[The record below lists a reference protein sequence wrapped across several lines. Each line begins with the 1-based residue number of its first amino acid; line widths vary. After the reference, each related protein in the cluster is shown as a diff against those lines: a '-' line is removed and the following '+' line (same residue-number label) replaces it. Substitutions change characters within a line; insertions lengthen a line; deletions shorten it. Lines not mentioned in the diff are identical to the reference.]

1 MKRFLTAFTLF
12 LCLGTS
18 ILWAIPAKR
27 TPMTFTQP
35 DGTTVTVVLQGD
47 EHFHYYATTDGV
59 MVSKGEDGH
68 FYYATINN
76 NGIVE
81 ASSILAHNKDNR
93 KTIDTNFINQLN
105 DQDIREKITSRFAKS
120 NKRNSP
126 LKVKEVPNN
135 GTPRILV
142 LLIQYDDIK
151 FSEGNQTKAQYTKR
165 ISQKDY
171 TDGRDH
177 GSVRDYF
184 IAQSRGKFDPQFDVI
199 GPVTLSN
206 DRAYYGANNRNGDDV
221 RPGEMIKEACEIAK
235 NEGLIPDFSVYDNDG
250 DKTVDVVYTI
260 YAGVG
265 EASSNE
271 ANSIW
276 PHQWELSS
284 ALGGAVTIDS
294 SKGIKIDKYA
304 CNNELYGNE
313 IDGIGTFCHEFSHCL
328 GLPDFY
334 DTVGNNFGMNAW
346 SLMDYG
352 SYNDDGHTPCGYT
365 SYEREFMGWMDIT
378 TLDTPASIKLNA
390 LNTDDGQAY
399 RIVNSA
405 NKNEYYL
412 LENRQQTGW
421 DSAMAGH
428 GMLAIHVDYN
438 ANAWN
443 GNTVNNTTSHQRMT
457 ILPADGSLST
467 RSLEGDPYPGTVK
480 TTSILSF
487 KVFTGTPL
495 TTPITNIKEN
505 DEIISFDFMEGSI
518 ETPIAQA
525 ASNLTTTSF
534 IANWEA
540 VEDAE
545 SYTLVVTKAKQVMEG
560 ELIMDEDFSG
570 FATLNKDAEV
580 TDLDLYTKEP
590 GWEGDYIYSSNNES
604 KKDQCRI
611 GTAKNAGY
619 LLTPN
624 YDLSGNEAV
633 TVVITAGKFNSKDNT
648 PTLFIGLAN
657 MDEEELIDEAETE
670 LTDKLEK
677 YYAVLNGGDATS
689 YIQLETDGTKPRVY
703 IDDITIYSGDI
714 SMPLDAQNIKRL
726 VTKTDK
732 SKLIK
737 KQKTCIA
744 KAASEEDMTFTTSE
758 TSYQVTGLEENATY
772 TYRVKAN
779 KENKE
784 STFSNTI
791 KVDLSMATGIS
802 CDPLEVAKLVYT
814 NDNEII
820 VSTEVGKLVQVYS
833 IDGVL
838 RNSIVT
844 ENGENHITA
853 ANGIYI
859 VRIGNQ
865 SVKVVVS
872 GK

>member
-1 MKRFLTAFTLF
+1 
-12 LCLGTS
+12 
-18 ILWAIPAKR
+18 
-27 TPMTFTQP
+27 
-35 DGTTVTVVLQGD
+35 
-47 EHFHYYATTDGV
+47 
-59 MVSKGEDGH
+59 
-68 FYYATINN
+68 
-76 NGIVE
+76 
-81 ASSILAHNKDNR
+81 
-93 KTIDTNFINQLN
+93 
-105 DQDIREKITSRFAKS
+105 
-120 NKRNSP
+120 
-126 LKVKEVPNN
+126 
-135 GTPRILV
+135 
-142 LLIQYDDIK
+142 
-151 FSEGNQTKAQYTKR
+151 
-165 ISQKDY
+165 
-171 TDGRDH
+171 
-177 GSVRDYF
+177 
-184 IAQSRGKFDPQFDVI
+184 
-199 GPVTLSN
+199 
-206 DRAYYGANNRNGDDV
+206 
-221 RPGEMIKEACEIAK
+221 
-235 NEGLIPDFSVYDNDG
+235 
-250 DKTVDVVYTI
+250 
-260 YAGVG
+260 
-265 EASSNE
+265 
-271 ANSIW
+271 
-276 PHQWELSS
+276 
-284 ALGGAVTIDS
+284 
-294 SKGIKIDKYA
+294 
-304 CNNELYGNE
+304 
-313 IDGIGTFCHEFSHCL
+313 
-328 GLPDFY
+328 
-334 DTVGNNFGMNAW
+334 
-346 SLMDYG
+346 
-352 SYNDDGHTPCGYT
+352 
-365 SYEREFMGWMDIT
+365 
-378 TLDTPASIKLNA
+378 
-390 LNTDDGQAY
+390 
-399 RIVNSA
+399 
-405 NKNEYYL
+405 
-412 LENRQQTGW
+412 
-421 DSAMAGH
+421 MAGH

-737 KQKTCIA
+737 KQKTSIA

>member
-1 MKRFLTAFTLF
+1 
-12 LCLGTS
+12 
-18 ILWAIPAKR
+18 
-27 TPMTFTQP
+27 
-35 DGTTVTVVLQGD
+35 
-47 EHFHYYATTDGV
+47 
-59 MVSKGEDGH
+59 
-68 FYYATINN
+68 
-76 NGIVE
+76 
-81 ASSILAHNKDNR
+81 
-93 KTIDTNFINQLN
+93 
-105 DQDIREKITSRFAKS
+105 
-120 NKRNSP
+120 
-126 LKVKEVPNN
+126 
-135 GTPRILV
+135 
-142 LLIQYDDIK
+142 
-151 FSEGNQTKAQYTKR
+151 
-165 ISQKDY
+165 
-171 TDGRDH
+171 
-177 GSVRDYF
+177 
-184 IAQSRGKFDPQFDVI
+184 
-199 GPVTLSN
+199 
-206 DRAYYGANNRNGDDV
+206 
-221 RPGEMIKEACEIAK
+221 
-235 NEGLIPDFSVYDNDG
+235 
-250 DKTVDVVYTI
+250 
-260 YAGVG
+260 
-265 EASSNE
+265 
-271 ANSIW
+271 
-276 PHQWELSS
+276 
-284 ALGGAVTIDS
+284 
-294 SKGIKIDKYA
+294 
-304 CNNELYGNE
+304 
-313 IDGIGTFCHEFSHCL
+313 
-328 GLPDFY
+328 
-334 DTVGNNFGMNAW
+334 
-346 SLMDYG
+346 
-352 SYNDDGHTPCGYT
+352 
-365 SYEREFMGWMDIT
+365 MGWMDIT

-737 KQKTCIA
+737 KQKTSIA

>member
-12 LCLGTS
+12 LCLGIS

-59 MVSKGEDGH
+59 MVSKGENGH
-68 FYYATINN
+68 FYYASINN

-93 KTIDTNFINQLN
+93 KTIETNFINQLN

-126 LKVKEVPNN
+126 LKVKEVPNS

-151 FSEGNQTKAQYTKR
+151 FSEGNQTKVQYTKR

-177 GSVRDYF
+177 GSIRDYF

-206 DRAYYGANNRNGDDV
+206 NRAYYGANNRDGDDI
-221 RPGEMIKEACEIAK
+221 RPGEMIKEACEVAK

-276 PHQWELSS
+276 PHQWNLSS
-284 ALGGAVTIDS
+284 ALGDAVTIDS

-390 LNTDDGQAY
+390 LNTDEGQAY

-443 GNTVNNTTSHQRMT
+443 VNTVNNKTDHQHMT

-467 RSLEGDPYPGTVK
+467 RSLEGDPYPGTAQ

-505 DEIISFDFMEGSI
+505 NEIISFDFMEGSI
-518 ETPIAQA
+518 EAPIAQA

-540 VEDAE
+540 VKDAE

-624 YDLSGNEAV
+624 YDLSGNEQV
-633 TVVITAGKFNSKDNT
+633 TIVITAGKFNSKDDT
-648 PTLFIGLAN
+648 PTLSIGLAN
-657 MDEEELIDEAETE
+657 MDEEELIDEAGAE

-737 KQKTCIA
+737 KQKTSIV

-772 TYRVKAN
+772 TYRVKAK

-820 VSTEVGKLVQVYS
+820 VSTEVGKLVQIYS